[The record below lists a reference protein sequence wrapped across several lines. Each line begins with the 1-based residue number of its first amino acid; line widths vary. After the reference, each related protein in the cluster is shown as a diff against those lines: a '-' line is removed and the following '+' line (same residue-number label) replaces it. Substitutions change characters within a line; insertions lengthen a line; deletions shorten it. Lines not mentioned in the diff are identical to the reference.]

1 MLARLDKIVTAVG
14 SNDDIIVNTDLLYAM
29 LRMIKIYTETM

>member
-14 SNDDIIVNTDLLYAM
+14 NDDIIVNTDLLYAM